1 MSARK
6 KTSKSSSKKSEES
19 ASKSKS
25 ASLLALLKQKTSLNS
40 SNAEGGS
47 LTAEVLEAL
56 LEKETRRLDS
66 LLAQWVSITLR
77 RATMPK
83 PYGMSLPI

>member
-25 ASLLALLKQKTSLNS
+25 ASLLALLKQKASPYRDTP
-40 SNAEGGS
+40 EVGS

-56 LEKETRRLDS
+56 LEKGSSKLDN
-66 LLAQWVSITLR
+66 LLAQWVCIL
-77 RATMPK
+77 
-83 PYGMSLPI
+83 